1 MRNTENDGNSDVF
14 TSDMVVT
21 DITVHAICE
30 GIRVPTGE
38 SVEDDTQEEVDSEN
52 SSQDIIGETES
63 HEVKDKTF
71 QSDANNE
78 GKTEE
83 GMEELNLELDVEDE
97 QSQTMTDQEA
107 ADSIQENGS
116 EVTDVKD
123 IT

>member
-1 MRNTENDGNSDVF
+1 MRNTGNDGNSDVF

-38 SVEDDTQEEVDSEN
+38 SVDDDTQEEVDSEN

-71 QSDANNE
+71 QNDMNNE

-97 QSQTMTDQEA
+97 QSQTMTDQEP
-107 ADSIQENGS
+107 ADSVQENGQ
-116 EVTDVKD
+116 KLL
-123 IT
+123 I